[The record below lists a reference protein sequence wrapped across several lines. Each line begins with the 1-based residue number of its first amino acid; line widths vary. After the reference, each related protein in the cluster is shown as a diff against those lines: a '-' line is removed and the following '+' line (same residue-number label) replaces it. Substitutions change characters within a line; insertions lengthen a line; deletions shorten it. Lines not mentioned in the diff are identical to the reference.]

1 MDKSCK
7 AAIFSLEGTDIS
19 AKEARLFQDTRP
31 YGFILF
37 KRNIDNPDQVRRL
50 RKRLQECVGFACPI
64 LIDQEGGRVQRMGP
78 PHWQSYPSA
87 QHFGS
92 LFEDNKLGASD
103 AEDALEINSLVMV
116 GDLDDV
122 GITVNCTPVLD
133 LRYPGTH
140 DAIGD
145 RAYSS
150 DPEIVTRAGDVVCK
164 AYLDSDLIPVIK
176 HLPGQGRAQQDS
188 HEILPVVDASVDEL
202 QVDMKPFKAL
212 SQKYGQLI
220 WGMVA
225 HILYPVWDSELPATL
240 SPTII
245 HDVIRKEI
253 GFKGVLVSDDLSM
266 GALEKWGTIPERA
279 QKTLEAGC
287 DLALYCAGKIEE
299 MQALSEILPV
309 FEQQ

>member
-1 MDKSCK
+1 MGKPCK
-7 AAIFSLEGTDIS
+7 AAIFSLEGTKIS
-19 AKEARLFQDTRP
+19 AEEARLFQDTRP

-37 KRNIDNPDQVRRL
+37 KRNIDNPDQVKKLCADL
-50 RKRLQECVGFACPI
+50 RKSVGFSCPI

-78 PHWQSYPSA
+78 PHWQDYPSA
-87 QHFGS
+87 EHFGS
-92 LFEDNKLGASD
+92 LFEDHQQSAN

-116 GDLDDV
+116 GDLEDA

-133 LRYPGTH
+133 LRYPDTH

-150 DPEIVTRAGDVVCK
+150 DPEIVTRAGDIVCK
-164 AYLDSDLIPVIK
+164 AYLDSDMIPVIK

-188 HEILPVVDASVDEL
+188 HDVLPVVDASIDAL
-202 QVDMKPFKAL
+202 QKDMEPFKTL
-212 SQKYGQLI
+212 SKKYGQHI

-245 HDVIRKEI
+245 QDIIRKEI
-253 GFKGVLVSDDLSM
+253 GFEGILLSDDLSM
-266 GALEKWGTIPERA
+266 GALEKRGTIPERA
-279 QKTLEAGC
+279 KKTLEAGC
-287 DLALYCAGKIEE
+287 DLALYCAGEIDE
-299 MQALSEILPV
+299 MRALSENLPV
-309 FEQQ
+309 FQR